1 MAKLSW
7 SMQDDSTIVA
17 IGSAGVGYVIT
28 AGGSDDEPTYEL
40 ALPAGSYS
48 STSIVRL
55 MLDAQEIEDHYAA
68 RQVAA

>member
-7 SMQDDSTIVA
+7 RMQDDGTIVA

-28 AGGSDDEPTYEL
+28 AGGDADEPTYEL

-48 STSIVRL
+48 SPSLIRL
-55 MLDAQEIEDHYAA
+55 MLDAEEIEEHHAA
-68 RQVAA
+68 GAA

>member
-7 SMQDDSTIVA
+7 HMQDESTIVA

-28 AGGSDDEPTYEL
+28 AGADADEPTYSL

-48 STSIVRL
+48 SPSLIRL
-55 MLDAQEIEDHYAA
+55 MLDAEDIEEHHAA
-68 RQVAA
+68 RAA